1 MIRISL
7 SSGEPLHLKPSPN
20 RKFTGLRIPGSNLFS
35 SDRAGQTLYLHIY
48 KHPLFTLTLRQF
60 QFAKTTQ
67 VITTE
72 LNNWL
77 RLEIPLDGRLSVI
90 SRARA
95 N

>member
-20 RKFTGLRIPGSNLFS
+20 RKFTGLLIPGSILYS
-35 SDRAGQTLYLHIY
+35 SDRAGHSVSLHIY
-48 KHPLFTLTLRQF
+48 QHRLYTITLRQF

-72 LNNWL
+72 PNNWL
-77 RLEIPLDGRLSVI
+77 RLEIPLSGKLSVI
-90 SRARA
+90 SR
-95 N
+95 